1 MKALLCAAAGL
12 FFALTSCGQN
22 SKPAATASPAG
33 ANNSRVLVTY
43 FSATGTTRQ
52 AATDL
57 AEDMGASLV
66 EIKPATP
73 YTDADLDWR
82 DSSSRSSV
90 EMHDRSSRPAI
101 ADTIADIADYDVI
114 FIGYPN
120 WWNTAPTII
129 NTFIESHNL
138 EGKTVIPFMTSG
150 GSGIENS
157 EHDMQTAY
165 PSINWKK
172 GRLLNSYTRQSLDE
186 WRSQLGL

>member
-12 FFALTSCGQN
+12 FYALTSCGQN
-22 SKPAATASPAG
+22 SKPAATAPADG
-33 ANNSRVLVTY
+33 NDPKILVTY

-57 AEDMGASLV
+57 AEATGASLF
-66 EIKPATP
+66 EIRPETP
-73 YTDADLDWR
+73 YTAADLDWR

-101 ADTIADIADYDVI
+101 ADTIGNIGDYDVI

-157 EHDMQTAY
+157 EHDLQSAY

-186 WRSQLGL
+186 WKSQLGL